1 MELNS
6 TCSSPACSRQNKEPK
21 LGGQNLVFFEL
32 FAKITLFDSDK
43 QAVMLTCKS
52 WHYLAANT
60 SRMWSAYSIKTSEM
74 AEVATYKRHQKYLKQ
89 FRFFIKKFEL
99 NGGDPFKVFF
109 VKTRI
114 GPFGPRPTNRLEV
127 L

>member
-1 MELNS
+1 MW
-6 TCSSPACSRQNKEPK
+6 K
-21 LGGQNLVFFEL
+21 NLDKNFE
-32 FAKITLFDSDK
+32 K
-43 QAVMLTCKS
+43 
-52 WHYLAANT
+52 AANT
-60 SRMWSAYSIKTSEM
+60 SRMWSAYCIKTSEM
-74 AEVATYKRHQKYLKQ
+74 AEVATFKRHQKYLKQ

-127 L
+127 QLWPDSFPLKIITMVVCPKSMSCLTKFRIFFALHSVL

>member
-1 MELNS
+1 
-6 TCSSPACSRQNKEPK
+6 
-21 LGGQNLVFFEL
+21 
-32 FAKITLFDSDK
+32 
-43 QAVMLTCKS
+43 MLTCKS